1 MTPSNQGGAAA
12 KSSIVH
18 ESYTIKEGLK
28 IIERFFSVPL
38 DYSKPKGERI
48 TIFARNVIPKSK
60 APKQE
65 DEAKLP
71 FCGPGFEINLPS
83 SGGYVGEIHDKG
95 YQTLWVDQRGT
106 GLSTP
111 LSPDTLPEHVKTDEE
126 IAQYLKHFRADNIV
140 RDCEFIR
147 LELLGHKELP
157 EDKKWTLLG
166 QSFGGFCAITYLS
179 FHSEG
184 VKEVFITGGLAPL
197 VEQPDLVYETVV
209 HQVLKRNEAYYRK
222 YPQDIKRI
230 RDILAYLDSTE
241 VILPNGGQL
250 TPRRWQQLGINFGMH
265 GGIDSV
271 HQLVFR
277 ASNDLAL
284 FKKISYKTLQSIQNQ
299 QTFDG
304 NPLYA
309 ILHEPIYCQGQAAN
323 WSAARTVQNFDSFS
337 WQKVKAQDDS
347 SPIFFTGEM
356 IFPHMFDDY
365 TNLRPW
371 KGAAEILARDSS
383 WGPLYDLDQLKKNE
397 VKVSAVTY
405 FNDMYVDFSLAQ
417 RTAATIQN
425 TEQYIT
431 NQLVHDGIRKDSVD
445 VMRKLFKLSKRE
457 FD

>member
-1 MTPSNQGGAAA
+1 MTSTTQDRATPRN
-12 KSSIVH
+12 SIDY
-18 ESYTIKEGLK
+18 ESYTIKDGLK
-28 IIERFFSVPL
+28 VIERFFLVPL
-38 DYSKPKGERI
+38 DYSKPEGEKIR
-48 TIFARNVIPKSK
+48 IFARHVIPKAK
-60 APKQE
+60 APKPE

-71 FCGPGFEINLPS
+71 FCGPGFEVNLPS
-83 SGGYVGEIHDKG
+83 SSGFVGEIHDKG
-95 YQTLWVDQRGT
+95 YQTLWLDQRGT

-111 LSPDTLPEHVKTDEE
+111 LSPDTLPENVKTDEE

-140 RDCEFIR
+140 KDCEFIR
-147 LELLGHKELP
+147 SALLGHKESP
-157 EDKKWTLLG
+157 EDRKWTLLG

-197 VEQPDLVYETVV
+197 VDQPDTVYETVV
-209 HQVLKRNEAYYRK
+209 HQVLKRNEAYYKK

-230 RDILAYLDSTE
+230 RNILAYLDSTE

-250 TPRRWQQLGINFGMH
+250 TPCRWQQLGINFGMH
-265 GGIDSV
+265 GGIDTI

-284 FKKISYKTLQSIQNQ
+284 FKKISYKTLQSVQNQ
-299 QTFDG
+299 QSFDG

-323 WSAARTVQNFDSFS
+323 WSAARIIQNYDSFS
-337 WQKVKAQDDS
+337 WQQ
-347 SPIFFTGEM
+347 

-365 TNLRPW
+365 VNLRPW
-371 KGAAEILARDSS
+371 KGAAEILSRDAS
-383 WGPLYDLDQLKKNE
+383 WGPLYDLDQLGKNE

-417 RTAATIQN
+417 KTAARIKN

-431 NQLVHDGIRKDSVD
+431 NQLVHDGIRKDSAD
-445 VMRKLFKLSKRE
+445 VMRKLFKISRRE